1 MKLLNQL
8 KNQQDS
14 QHLSLV
20 KNDRDPALQVP
31 QLSPVR
37 ENIKSWLVSQLAERL
52 EIETNEIDIERDFI
66 DYGLNSIEVV
76 NLSGELEN
84 LLGRRLPPTL
94 LLDYPTIES
103 LAEYLVE
110 DTSEDTGPNLHK
122 KLENE
127 VEVPTS
133 NPVSYTH
140 LTLPTSFEV

>member
-8 KNQQDS
+8 TNEKDS

-20 KNDRDPALQVP
+20 KNDPDPALQVP
-31 QLSPVR
+31 QLSPST
-37 ENIKSWLVSQLAERL
+37 ETIKSWLISQLAERL
-52 EIETNEIDIERDFI
+52 ELNTNEIDIERDFI

-94 LLDYPTIES
+94 LLDYPTIEA

-110 DTSEDTGPNLHK
+110 DTTQDTGPNIHK
-122 KLENE
+122 N
-127 VEVPTS
+127 
-133 NPVSYTH
+133 
-140 LTLPTSFEV
+140 